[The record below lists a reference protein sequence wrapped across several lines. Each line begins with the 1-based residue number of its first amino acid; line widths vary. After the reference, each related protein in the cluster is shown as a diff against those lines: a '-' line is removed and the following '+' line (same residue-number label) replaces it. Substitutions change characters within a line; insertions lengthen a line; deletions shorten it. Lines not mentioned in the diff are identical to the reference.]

1 LNARNLNKSGKIG
14 VDKAGLRDW
23 AAATRPFAFSASA
36 LGVLVGTAAAAR
48 IPQWRWDVLAAELVA
63 VVLMHAIGN
72 LLNDYYDYLSGVD
85 ARTEDDE
92 GRPGRFLV
100 KGILLPKDVL
110 RLVLILSIPLAPMG
124 ALLIRIGGW
133 PVAAIAVVGLLGAY
147 AYTGP
152 PFALKYRRLG
162 ELCIFIVYGPAV
174 VIGAGYMQA
183 LKVTPK
189 MLLYSILL
197 GMLITAI
204 VSANN
209 LRDIEEDGR
218 AKVRTLACVL
228 GRKIYLPIYLA
239 LMFGPAAIIIGLVVS
254 GAAPAW
260 LLLGLLALPIG
271 LAPARFALLNIRRP
285 DADALTAKYMT
296 AFGGLIFLAL
306 VLAGAP

>member
-1 LNARNLNKSGKIG
+1 MEARKVGVRVWFNAM
-14 VDKAGLRDW
+14 
-23 AAATRPFAFSASA
+23 RPFAFPASV
-36 LGVLVGTAAAAR
+36 LGVLVGTAAAAP
-48 IPQWRWDVLAAELVA
+48 ISQWRWGVLAAELAA

-72 LLNDYYDYLSGVD
+72 LLNDYYDYRSGVD
-85 ARTEDDE
+85 ARTEGDE

-100 KGILLPKDVL
+100 TGVLLPKDVL
-110 RLVLILSIPLAPMG
+110 RLVLILSIPLAPVG
-124 ALLIRIGGW
+124 AFLIWKGGW
-133 PVAAIAVVGLLGAY
+133 PVVAVAAVGLLGGY

-183 LKVTPK
+183 LTVTTK
-189 MLLYSILL
+189 MLLYSIPL

-254 GAAPAW
+254 RTAPAW

-271 LAPARFALLNIRRP
+271 LVPVRFALRNVRRP
-285 DADALTAKYMT
+285 DADALTAQYMT

-306 VLAGAP
+306 VLAGTN